1 MRKLKST
8 LQKVESE
15 SSGALSDILLFPQN
29 IQIDQS
35 PEEDLIIKEEEEA
48 LFKNFI
54 RKIPAAVAIFDKDMR
69 YIIASDRYFKE
80 TNAPTRDVIGKSHY
94 EVVPD
99 IPQKWRKGHKRALK
113 GEHIKCEEDSFRR
126 TDGTIE
132 WLRWEHLPWYK
143 SNGEIGGIMMFVE
156 HFTKRKL
163 MEKKMEEMIKRLNHS
178 NEELEKFAHI
188 CAHDLN
194 EPLRTIGSYCQ
205 ILEQDLGEN
214 LSVKTKEYFKCIIK
228 SVKQMSDLVN
238 GILAYAQFGSHAL
251 NQGICSTQQIVKSV
265 TMVLE
270 KKIKDKKAQIHFE
283 GLPDVYG
290 DRVLLTR
297 VFLNLI
303 SNALKFN
310 ENTSVEVWISV
321 KEKKGFWRF
330 DIEDNGIGIEPKH
343 FKVIFDLFKRL
354 HKTGKYEG
362 TGMGLSLC
370 KKIIE
375 AHGGKISVKSQVGL
389 GSRFSFTLPLPKRFP
404 KVSS

>member
-8 LQKVESE
+8 LQKIENESPKN
-15 SSGALSDILLFPQN
+15 LSEILLFPQN
-29 IQIDQS
+29 ASIEQS
-35 PEEDLIIKEEEEA
+35 PKEEFIIKEEEEA
-48 LFKNFI
+48 LFKSFI
-54 RKIPAAVAIFDKDMR
+54 KKIPAAVAIFDKNMN

-80 TNAPTRDVIGKSHY
+80 TNSPTRDVIGKSHY

-99 IPQKWRKGHKRALK
+99 IPPKWRKGHKRALR
-113 GEHIKCEEDSFRR
+113 GEHIKCEEDSFKRK
-126 TDGTIE
+126 DGTVE

-156 HFTKRKL
+156 HFTKHKL
-163 MEKKMEEMIKRLNHS
+163 MEKEMKEMIKRLNHS

-205 ILEQDLGEN
+205 ILEKDLGDK
-214 LSVKTKEYFKCIIK
+214 LSAKTKEYFKCIIK

-238 GILAYAQFGSHAL
+238 GILAYSQFGSPTL
-251 NQGICSTQQIVKSV
+251 NLSVCSTQQIVKSV
-265 TMVLE
+265 LMILE
-270 KKIKDKKAQIHFE
+270 KKIKDSKAQIHFE

-303 SNALKFN
+303 SNSLKFN
-310 ENTSVEVWISV
+310 ENSAPEVWISA
-321 KEKKGFWRF
+321 KEKKGFWCF
-330 DIEDNGIGIEPKH
+330 DIEDNGIGVEPRY

-354 HKTGKYEG
+354 HKGSQYEG

-370 KKIIE
+370 KRIIE
-375 AHGGKISVKSQVGL
+375 VHGGKISVKSQVGM
-389 GSRFSFTLPLPKRFP
+389 GSRFSFTLPKKLAK
-404 KVSS
+404 K